1 MPGSEQLARNLV
13 EYVGMVYRGGED
25 CSDVANWLLDLIRSE
40 DLHGDVR
47 YNAARALERCHPY
60 APKPYFDYMSDWG
73 DQDWEYLRRQTNKN
87 AIRPYAIH
95 AFRVRKGRVAPR
107 RPGNWPPIQI
117 CPNGLKDASLQK
129 HVSLELGKIILSL
142 LDEPKENDWLL
153 INCTFAWV
161 RWYDEAQRRELEEAR
176 ERAKGKGASN
186 EVVEN
191 LKTWVGDVRMKYP

>member
-1 MPGSEQLARNLV
+1 
-13 EYVGMVYRGGED
+13 
-25 CSDVANWLLDLIRSE
+25 
-40 DLHGDVR
+40 
-47 YNAARALERCHPY
+47 
-60 APKPYFDYMSDWG
+60 
-73 DQDWEYLRRQTNKN
+73 
-87 AIRPYAIH
+87 
-95 AFRVRKGRVAPR
+95 
-107 RPGNWPPIQI
+107 
-117 CPNGLKDASLQK
+117 
-129 HVSLELGKIILSL
+129 LSL